1 MAQSVK
7 STKVGRQRN
16 TGGSLLELD
25 FDHVA
30 FDPKGPVAPQIT
42 GALRDLIKHNIL
54 QPGQRLS
61 EAEISGRFGFSRQPV
76 REAFIKLAEESLLEI
91 RPQRGTYVRKISL
104 AAVMDARFV
113 REAIE
118 ADVVRLCASQSDAA
132 LVRELRDQLAAQQ
145 REAEK
150 PAPSFVPLDDLFHR
164 TLCESVGHPNAWA
177 VIESLKSQLDRVRQM
192 ATEQFPLSEL
202 VAQHAAIVDAIE
214 QHEPAAAESS
224 LRLHLQRIL
233 SDLPKIRE
241 RYADLFEPT

>member
-1 MAQSVK
+1 MPVK
-7 STKVGRQRN
+7 IDRGAGTAETDNGILEHLSDLVGIGSGTDDIVAARAERDEVGGEVECRLDLLRN
-16 TGGSLLELD
+16 D
-25 FDHVA
+25 
-30 FDPKGPVAPQIT
+30 
-42 GALRDLIKHNIL
+42 
-54 QPGQRLS
+54 
-61 EAEISGRFGFSRQPV
+61 
-76 REAFIKLAEESLLEI
+76 
-91 RPQRGTYVRKISL
+91 
-104 AAVMDARFV
+104 
-113 REAIE
+113 
-118 ADVVRLCASQSDAA
+118 
-132 LVRELRDQLAAQQ
+132 LRDQLAAQQ

-150 PAPSFVPLDDLFHR
+150 PVPSFVPLDDLFHR

-192 ATEQFPLSEL
+192 ATEQFPLSDL